1 MGEIL
6 RDLPGV
12 VCHVNDVLVSGKH
25 QREHDNH
32 LYDVL
37 NKIQVAGIIL
47 KQGEMHIFLLQ
58 NCISWHTTDANDI
71 SPDHSKTETIQTIK
85 APTTV

>member
-12 VCHVNDVLVSGKH
+12 VCHVNDVLVSGKY

-32 LYDVL
+32 LHDVL
-37 NKIQVAGIIL
+37 NKIQEAGIIL
-47 KQGEMHIFLLQ
+47 KQGEMLAPELYFLAYHRCQ
-58 NCISWHTTDANDI
+58 
-71 SPDHSKTETIQTIK
+71 
-85 APTTV
+85 